1 MYINKWCLKLNGHY
15 PKHAFINISE
25 IPSKNE
31 IESFIRLYI
40 LEGIPYS
47 FIENTFIYDIIRTII
62 SEQLNIKYENIFLTG
77 SSKLG
82 FSLSP
87 YKWMKDFD
95 KKCSDFDFFIISE
108 DFFIEIKNDFLL
120 WRKDFSEH
128 IIVPT
133 TAYQEKIWKED
144 EIRIKKNIDKG
155 FIDIKNIPNKKK
167 YKSVYACNNCINII
181 SQKIQQIYL
190 NTEVIIP
197 QKINFRIY
205 KTKECALKQIYLN
218 IRSALNNILE
228 KNLAIPGTLE

>member
-95 KKCSDFDFFIISE
+95 KNALILI
-108 DFFIEIKNDFLL
+108 FLL
-120 WRKDFSEH
+120 
-128 IIVPT
+128 
-133 TAYQEKIWKED
+133 YLKI
-144 EIRIKKNIDKG
+144 
-155 FIDIKNIPNKKK
+155 F
-167 YKSVYACNNCINII
+167 
-181 SQKIQQIYL
+181 L
-190 NTEVIIP
+190 
-197 QKINFRIY
+197 
-205 KTKECALKQIYLN
+205 
-218 IRSALNNILE
+218 
-228 KNLAIPGTLE
+228 